1 MQVYFLADISPRK
14 AEGNIGGSMQKVSV
28 GVWVCG
34 CGCVG
39 VGGYGDSV
47 YSVLVIIMSA
57 CSSYFRI

>member
-34 CGCVG
+34 CGYGGDMVIGLLG
-39 VGGYGDSV
+39 VATAPN
-47 YSVLVIIMSA
+47 LVI
-57 CSSYFRI
+57 